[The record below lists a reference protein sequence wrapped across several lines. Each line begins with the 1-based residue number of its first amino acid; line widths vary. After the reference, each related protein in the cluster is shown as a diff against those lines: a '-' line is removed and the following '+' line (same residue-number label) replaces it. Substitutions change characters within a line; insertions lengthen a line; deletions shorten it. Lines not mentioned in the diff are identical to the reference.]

1 MMRVEYPPILN
12 HEGSGL
18 SIALSLTLRALSG
31 HAKESLLYTH
41 CMIASSIALRSFT
54 VIENLS
60 MCNARI
66 QDPYDCS
73 GAKVPLDYQG
83 ATHRVILWIKHHFH
97 L

>member
-1 MMRVEYPPILN
+1 MIRVEYPTIVN

-18 SIALSLTLRALSG
+18 SIALSLTLRPLCG
-31 HAKESLLYTH
+31 HANESLSCTH
-41 CMIASSIALRSFT
+41 SMIASSIALRSFT

-73 GAKVPLDYQG
+73 GEKVPLDHQG
-83 ATHRVILWIKHHFH
+83 ARHRVILWIKHHFH